1 MLVSIYK
8 IWLDD
13 DRVGALASMGQFM
26 EIEEALMEKNKDLIE
41 KVGLLEMEW
50 GWF

>member
-1 MLVSIYK
+1 
-8 IWLDD
+8 
-13 DRVGALASMGQFM
+13 MGQFM
-26 EIEEALMEKNKDLIE
+26 EIEEALMEENKDLIE

>member
-1 MLVSIYK
+1 
-8 IWLDD
+8 
-13 DRVGALASMGQFM
+13 MGQFM
-26 EIEEALMEKNKDLIE
+26 EIEEALMEENKDLIQ